1 MVIDL
6 TDSDGFQT
14 IAIERFVLTHP
25 QPLFAPKA
33 ERVVG
38 RSDDRVGQNRRKV
51 ENIINNNILELTE
64 EHIKTLLAKLPLLK
78 TEVQKVI
85 VGQEEILDE
94 LMVAFLAGGHCLLEG
109 VPGLAKTLIVKTMS
123 QALHL
128 TFRRIQFTPDLMPT
142 DIIGTEVLEEDHST
156 GKRFFK
162 FNKGPL
168 FANIILA
175 DEINRTPPKTQ
186 SALLEAM
193 QEFEVTYGGQT
204 YPLDKPFFILATQ
217 NPIEQAGTYP
227 LPEAQLDRFLLL
239 VKIGYPTEQE
249 EFEVLN
255 RTTGSQKA
263 DIKAVLSAKEITQA
277 QGLVRQV
284 NISEDLVK
292 YVSSIIRATR
302 PDTTPVNY
310 IKEWVRW
317 GAGPRA
323 GQALILTAKAR
334 ALLKGRYSVVMEDLH
349 AMAAPVLRHRILLN
363 FKAEA
368 ENITSDTVTAELIK
382 AVKR

>member
-1 MVIDL
+1 LEPTEKEV
-6 TDSDGFQT
+6 
-14 IAIERFVLTHP
+14 
-25 QPLFAPKA
+25 KA
-33 ERVVG
+33 
-38 RSDDRVGQNRRKV
+38 
-51 ENIINNNILELTE
+51 
-64 EHIKTLLAKLPLLK
+64 LLAKLPQLK
-78 TEVQKVI
+78 SEIQKVI
-85 VGQEEILDE
+85 VGQDAILDE
-94 LMVAFLAGGHCLLEG
+94 LLVAFLAGGHCLLEG

-128 TFRRIQFTPDLMPT
+128 AFRRIQFTPDLMPT
-142 DIIGTEVLEEDHST
+142 DIVGTEILEEDHAT

-249 EFEVLN
+249 EMEVLN
-255 RTTGSQKA
+255 RTTGSKKA
-263 DIKAVLSAKEITQA
+263 EVKAVITAEEILQA
-277 QGLVRQV
+277 QALVRQV
-284 NISEDLVK
+284 TISEDLVK
-292 YVSSIIRATR
+292 YVSKFIRATR
-302 PDTTPVNY
+302 PDTTTVPY

-334 ALLKGRYSVVMEDLH
+334 ALLKGRYSVLMEDLN

-368 ENITSDTVTAELIK
+368 ENITSDSVTEELVRVIVREK
-382 AVKR
+382 GL